1 MQRRPLHYLK
11 YFNKNLK
18 SISLGKGFSRLLFW
32 SVISAAFIGPGTVTT
47 CSLAGANYGTSLLWA
62 LTFSTLATI
71 VLQETAARVTLAS
84 GKSLGEIMLQR
95 HGTGGIWISRLLAGG
110 VVLGCAAYEAG
121 NLLGAVAGLKL
132 LADIPAWLLSALIG
146 VAAYLLLA
154 IRSVSLLTR
163 LLGLIVFVLG
173 FAFILVSIQ
182 AFQYPAQILKNSF
195 IPNLPAES
203 ALIITGLIGT
213 TIVPYNL
220 FLGSGIGQ
228 GQSISEM
235 RQGIILAV
243 IMGGLISM
251 SILLAG
257 TLIEGEFSFQNAARV
272 LGQRLGKT
280 GEALYAIGLFG
291 AGFTSVVTAP
301 FAASIA
307 AKSLLSIN
315 EKQTA
320 YVWQGVL
327 GIGII
332 FGIAQ
337 FKPIPVILAAQIANG
352 LLLPF
357 VTWQLFRC
365 VNDKKL
371 LPEKY
376 VNSVWQNVFLTLIF
390 LVTLLLGGNSIWKAL
405 I

>member
-1 MQRRPLHYLK
+1 M
-11 YFNKNLK
+11 K
-18 SISLGKGFSRLLFW
+18 SLSLSKGFSQMLFW

-47 CSLAGANYGTSLLWA
+47 CSLAGASFGTSLLWA

-95 HGTGGIWISRLLAGG
+95 HGAGGIWISRLLAGG
-110 VVLGCAAYEAG
+110 VILGCAAYEAG
-121 NLLGAVAGLKL
+121 NLLGAAAGLRL
-132 LADIPAWLLSALIG
+132 LTEVPTWILSLAIG
-146 VAAYLLLA
+146 IAAYLLLA
-154 IRSVSLLTR
+154 IRNVSLLTR
-163 LLGLIVFVLG
+163 LLGLLVFILG
-173 FAFILVSIQ
+173 FAFVLVSIQ
-182 AFQYPAQILKNSF
+182 AFQNPTQILTNGV
-195 IPNLPAES
+195 IPNFPTNS

-220 FLGSGIGQ
+220 FLGSGIGR

-243 IMGGLISM
+243 SIGGLISM
-251 SILLAG
+251 SIMLAG
-257 TLIEGEFSFQNAARV
+257 TLIKGEFSFQNAAQV

-280 GEALYAIGLFG
+280 GEVLYAVGLFG

-337 FKPIPVILAAQIANG
+337 FKPIPVILAAQMANG

-365 VNDKKL
+365 VNDKGL
-371 LPEKY
+371 LPDKH
-376 VNSVWQNVFLTLIF
+376 VNSLVQNIFLALIF
-390 LVTLLLGGNSIWKAL
+390 LVTLFLGGNSIWKA
-405 I
+405 II

>member
-1 MQRRPLHYLK
+1 M
-11 YFNKNLK
+11 
-18 SISLGKGFSRLLFW
+18 LFW

-47 CSLAGANYGTSLLWA
+47 CSLAGASFGTSLLWA
-62 LTFSTLATI
+62 LTFSTVATI
-71 VLQETAARVTLAS
+71 LLQETAARVTLAS
-84 GKSLGEIMLQR
+84 GKNLGEIMLQR
-95 HGTGGIWISRLLAGG
+95 HGAGGIWICRLLAGG
-110 VVLGCAAYEAG
+110 VILGCAAYEAG

-132 LADIPAWLLSALIG
+132 LAEVPTWILSLVVGI
-146 VAAYLLLA
+146 AAYLLLA
-154 IRSVSLLTR
+154 IRNVSLLTR
-163 LLGLIVFVLG
+163 LLGLIVFILG

-182 AFQYPAQILKNSF
+182 AFQNPTQILTNSLV
-195 IPNLPAES
+195 PNFPTNS

-228 GQSISEM
+228 GQSISQM
-235 RQGIILAV
+235 RQGITMAV
-243 IMGGLISM
+243 AIGGLISM

-272 LGQRLGKT
+272 LGMQLGKT
-280 GEALYAIGLFG
+280 GEVLYAIGLFG

-307 AKSLLSIN
+307 AKTLLSFN
-315 EKQTA
+315 EKQAA
-320 YVWQGVL
+320 YVWRGVL
-327 GIGII
+327 MVGVI
-332 FGIAQ
+332 FGIAE

-365 VNDKKL
+365 VNDKGL

-376 VNSVWQNVFLTLIF
+376 VNSAVQNVFLILIF
-390 LVTLLLGGNSIWKAL
+390 LVTLFLGGNSIWKAL
-405 I
+405 A

>member
-1 MQRRPLHYLK
+1 M
-11 YFNKNLK
+11 
-18 SISLGKGFSRLLFW
+18 LFW

-47 CSLAGANYGTSLLWA
+47 CSLAGASFGTSLLWA

-95 HGTGGIWISRLLAGG
+95 HGAGGIWISRLLAGG
-110 VVLGCAAYEAG
+110 VILGCAAYEAG
-121 NLLGAVAGLKL
+121 NLLGAAAGLRL
-132 LADIPAWLLSALIG
+132 LTEVPTWILSLAIG
-146 VAAYLLLA
+146 IAAYLLLA
-154 IRSVSLLTR
+154 IRNVSLLTR
-163 LLGLIVFVLG
+163 LLGLLVFILG
-173 FAFILVSIQ
+173 FAFVLVSIQ
-182 AFQYPAQILKNSF
+182 AFQNPTQILTNGV
-195 IPNLPAES
+195 IPNFPTNS

-220 FLGSGIGQ
+220 FLGSGIGR

-243 IMGGLISM
+243 SIGGLISM
-251 SILLAG
+251 SIMLAG
-257 TLIEGEFSFQNAARV
+257 TLIKGEFSFQNAAQV

-280 GEALYAIGLFG
+280 GEVLYAVGLFG

-365 VNDKKL
+365 VNDKGL
-371 LPEKY
+371 LPDKH
-376 VNSVWQNVFLTLIF
+376 VNSLVQNIFLALIF
-390 LVTLLLGGNSIWKAL
+390 LVTLFLGGNSIWKA
-405 I
+405 II

>member
-1 MQRRPLHYLK
+1 M
-11 YFNKNLK
+11 
-18 SISLGKGFSRLLFW
+18 LFW

-47 CSLAGANYGTSLLWA
+47 CSLAGASFGTSLLWA
-62 LTFSTLATI
+62 LTFSTVATI
-71 VLQETAARVTLAS
+71 LLQETAARVTLAS
-84 GKSLGEIMLQR
+84 GKNLGEIMLQR
-95 HGTGGIWISRLLAGG
+95 HGAGGIWICRLLAGG
-110 VVLGCAAYEAG
+110 VILGCAAYEAG

-132 LADIPAWLLSALIG
+132 LAEVPTWILSLVVGI
-146 VAAYLLLA
+146 AAYLLLA
-154 IRSVSLLTR
+154 IRNVSLLTR
-163 LLGLIVFVLG
+163 LLGLIVFILG

-182 AFQYPAQILKNSF
+182 AFQNPTQILTNSLV
-195 IPNLPAES
+195 PNFPTNS

-228 GQSISEM
+228 GQSISQM
-235 RQGIILAV
+235 RQGITMAV
-243 IMGGLISM
+243 AIGGLISM

-272 LGQRLGKT
+272 LGMQLGKT
-280 GEALYAIGLFG
+280 GEVLYAVGLFG

-307 AKSLLSIN
+307 AKTLLSFN
-315 EKQTA
+315 EKQAA
-320 YVWQGVL
+320 YVWRGVL
-327 GIGII
+327 MVGVI
-332 FGIAQ
+332 FGIAE

-365 VNDKKL
+365 VNDKGL

-376 VNSVWQNVFLTLIF
+376 VNSAVQNVFLILIF
-390 LVTLLLGGNSIWKAL
+390 LVTLFLGGNSIWKAL
-405 I
+405 A

>member
-1 MQRRPLHYLK
+1 M
-11 YFNKNLK
+11 
-18 SISLGKGFSRLLFW
+18 LFW

-47 CSLAGANYGTSLLWA
+47 CSLAGASFGTSLLWA
-62 LTFSTLATI
+62 LTFSTVATI
-71 VLQETAARVTLAS
+71 LLQETAARVTLAS
-84 GKSLGEIMLQR
+84 GKNLGEIMLQR
-95 HGTGGIWISRLLAGG
+95 HGAGGIWICRLLAGG
-110 VVLGCAAYEAG
+110 VILGCAAYEAG

-132 LADIPAWLLSALIG
+132 LVEVPTWILSLVVG

-163 LLGLIVFVLG
+163 LLGLIVFILG
-173 FAFILVSIQ
+173 FAFILVGIQ
-182 AFQYPAQILKNSF
+182 AFQNPGQILTNSLV
-195 IPNLPAES
+195 PNFPTNS

-228 GQSISEM
+228 GQSISQM
-235 RQGIILAV
+235 RQGITMAV
-243 IMGGLISM
+243 VLGGLISM

-272 LGQRLGKT
+272 LGMQLGKT
-280 GEALYAIGLFG
+280 GEVLYAVGLFG

-320 YVWQGVL
+320 YVWRGVL
-327 GIGII
+327 LVGVI
-332 FGIAQ
+332 FGIAE

-365 VNDKKL
+365 VNDKGL

-376 VNSVWQNVFLTLIF
+376 VNSAAQNVFLILIF
-390 LVTLLLGGNSIWKAL
+390 LVTLFLGGNSIWKAF
-405 I
+405 